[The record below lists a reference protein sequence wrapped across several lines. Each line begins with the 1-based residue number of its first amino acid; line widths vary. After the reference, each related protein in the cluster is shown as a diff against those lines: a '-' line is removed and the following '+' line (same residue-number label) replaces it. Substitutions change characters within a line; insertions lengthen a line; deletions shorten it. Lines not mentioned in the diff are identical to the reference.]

1 MHTFRVFTAIVL
13 AAIVAT
19 GANVAA
25 AQEAP
30 KPVSSRV
37 TAATVFLSGA
47 ELTQTA
53 SLVLKKGTNEVSI
66 EGLSPDIDRGSLRVN
81 IGGGVVVSAHEFSM
95 DYLSSTKTSSPRL
108 KMLKDSIDI
117 YQDLM
122 NEIRIDIKINSAMQ
136 SYLETG
142 IAKNVSGSEAGLG
155 VEELKSTMDYYQSKS
170 EEILNE
176 ARELDK
182 RRIEVSVAQVRV
194 KNQYDE
200 ESGANG
206 KPSGVLRL
214 SLSAPSAGTFPATI
228 TYYPPSASW
237 SPYYDINA
245 ASTEG
250 PITIAARSHVSQTT
264 GLDWTNVRLI
274 LSTSTPSSGRVAP
287 LFSTWF
293 LRERMPAPAQ
303 TRALEGRMAGIAAQ
317 NSMSY
322 SPDITVRGVV
332 TDEAGVPVAGVMVT
346 SPAGAAV
353 SNYDGEYSVGALSSG
368 QLSFSFIGYMPLSI
382 PVNGRSTVN
391 ARLEPDTAA
400 LDEVVVVGYGT
411 AHKSALTGS
420 VAEAPAPTIYDHVTT
435 ADNALNVTY
444 NIDLPYTI
452 PGNGKEQ
459 NIDLATKEAA
469 AEFKYYCA
477 PKIDGATY
485 LIAEIANWEELGLLS
500 APANITYDGTY
511 IGETWIDASAT
522 QEKLTLTLGTDKRV
536 SVTRE
541 LAREF
546 NAPRAVGGNTEQTFT
561 WRITVR
567 NSRTAPSMLV
577 LKDQYPTSTDKN
589 ITVALDEKTTTPWSV
604 NKSDTGVVTWE
615 GSLAAGEV
623 RTYTFSYTVKY
634 PKGMSLNL

>member
-1 MHTFRVFTAIVL
+1 MRTNRIFAAIAL
-13 AAIVAT
+13 AAVVAT
-19 GANVAA
+19 GANVAT

-200 ESGANG
+200 ESGTNG

-264 GLDWTNVRLI
+264 GLDWTNVRLT

-293 LRERMPAPAQ
+293 LRERPQ
-303 TRALEGRMAGIAAQ
+303 VRSEFIDVVRNESSIT
-317 NSMSY
+317 NSVSY
-322 SPDITVRGVV
+322 SF
-332 TDEAGVPVAGVMVT
+332 DEFSEDYVIEVPSQA
-346 SPAGAAV
+346 
-353 SNYDGEYSVGALSSG
+353 EEE
-368 QLSFSFIGYMPLSI
+368 SI
-382 PVNGRSTVN
+382 DD
-391 ARLEPDTAA
+391 L
-400 LDEVVVVGYGT
+400 VVVGYGT
-411 AHKSALTGS
+411 ARKSALTG
-420 VAEAPAPTIYDHVTT
+420 AAPKAAPTPTIYDHVTT

-577 LKDQYPTSTDKN
+577 LKDQYPTSTDRN
-589 ITVALDEKTTTPWSV
+589 ITVVLDEKTTTPWSV